1 MSPIRKRK
9 SPKIERGLFVSAGHT
24 HSSKTIFKSCW
35 CFMGK
40 RENEKR
46 AIVIFPKKNSE
57 EETGAPTI
65 TTTVVV
71 VGIIMMRIITC

>member
-9 SPKIERGLFVSAGHT
+9 SPKIERGLFVSAGHA
-24 HSSKTIFKSCW
+24 HSSKTIFKSWW

-40 RENEKR
+40 RETLTKK
-46 AIVIFPKKNSE
+46 AIAIFPKKSE
-57 EETGAPTI
+57 EETGAPT
-65 TTTVVV
+65 TTAATGV

>member
-9 SPKIERGLFVSAGHT
+9 SPKIERGLLFVSAGHT
-24 HSSKTIFKSCW
+24 HSSKTIFKSWW

-40 RENEKR
+40 RENADEKR
-46 AIVIFPKKNSE
+46 AIVIFPKNCE

-65 TTTVVV
+65 TTTVVAL
-71 VGIIMMRIITC
+71 